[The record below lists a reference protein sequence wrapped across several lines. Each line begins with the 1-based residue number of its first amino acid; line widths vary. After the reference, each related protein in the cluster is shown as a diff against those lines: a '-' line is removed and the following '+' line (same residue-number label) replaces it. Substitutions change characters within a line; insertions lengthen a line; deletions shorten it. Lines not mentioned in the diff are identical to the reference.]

1 MTMDGSFDIV
11 AQISHVGLGYLLT
24 TAPVLL
30 RPRLRP
36 AVAAGVVILIAG
48 IKEYADGHGL
58 QTAAV
63 AGNSWEDFAFWCIGV
78 VLALFVLRFSPGR
91 TR

>member
-1 MTMDGSFDIV
+1 MTMDGSFDTV

-24 TAPVLL
+24 TAPALL

-36 AVAAGVVILIAG
+36 AAVAAVVVLFAG

-58 QTAAV
+58 QTSAV
-63 AGNSWEDFAFWCIGV
+63 AGNSWEDFGFWCVGV
-78 VLALFVLRFSPGR
+78 ALGLLVLRFRPRGSQ
-91 TR
+91 